1 MGNNLLKSSIVTK
14 RSEMLIYSVLKYK
27 MNKNNYCPLNYT
39 MTLIGTKWK
48 PLILFHLLEGALRSG
63 ILQKHIVGISNK
75 MFTQTVRELE
85 KDGLVVRKVYPVVPP
100 KVEYLLSKRGESLES
115 ILRSLD
121 QWGANDLKP

>member
-1 MGNNLLKSSIVTK
+1 
-14 RSEMLIYSVLKYK
+14 

-63 ILQKHIVGISNK
+63 ILQKQIIGISNK

-85 KDGLVVRKVYPVVPP
+85 KDGLVVRKVYAVVPP
-100 KVEYLLSKRGESLES
+100 KVEYKLSTRGKSLEG

-121 QWGANDLKP
+121 QWGANDLNS

>member
-1 MGNNLLKSSIVTK
+1 
-14 RSEMLIYSVLKYK
+14 
-27 MNKNNYCPLNYT
+27 

-63 ILQKHIVGISNK
+63 VLQKQIIGISNK

-85 KDGLVVRKVYPVVPP
+85 KDGLVIRKVYPVVPP
-100 KVEYLLSKRGESLES
+100 KVEYALSERGKSLEN

-121 QWGANDLKP
+121 EWGANDLDN